1 MITLQS
7 LIMQFVK
14 LTNNNTSYLKL
25 INETIANDQTFLNSF
40 LDLYEYYRNL
50 NKVTECLKLLNL
62 YDKKINRTLKNLL
75 QINLFPIVYKSKEET
90 EKIIDNIDIEIK
102 NSISEL
108 KLRDCKDLK
117 VLLNHYLPPTNFY
130 LSY

>member
-1 MITLQS
+1 M
-7 LIMQFVK
+7 
-14 LTNNNTSYLKL
+14 
-25 INETIANDQTFLNSF
+25 
-40 LDLYEYYRNL
+40 

-102 NSISEL
+102 IVFEL

-117 VLLNHYLPPTNFY
+117 VLLNHYLPPTNFI
-130 LSY
+130 